1 MPGQPFSEE
10 TRQVT
15 NGSTQ
20 PSQQKSEKNME
31 LPRKDL
37 WKILLSNGIDP
48 HRIQGRTTMFFETV
62 GSAKA
67 LLAHTEGDRDK
78 TK

>member
-1 MPGQPFSEE
+1 MDPLNHLN
-10 TRQVT
+10 R
-15 NGSTQ
+15 
-20 PSQQKSEKNME
+20 SQKKNTE

-62 GSAKA
+62 RSAKA